1 MVVFSCFSVCE
12 HAGKCRVSPTV
23 PPTAVTR
30 TYVTVAALFRVSF
43 IINIK
48 VEVRGQKMVRNH
60 GGTGD
65 RQDREV
71 PIQLP
76 YPADAPERVARA
88 LRALSAPTRVVTLR
102 HLLSHDSATPAEII
116 ESTAA
121 TAVHPALIEL
131 ERLGFVTGDIPAGAR
146 QGKAVRYSLNRAEL
160 SACLDEL
167 RAWMVPAAD

>member
-1 MVVFSCFSVCE
+1 MTRKQ
-12 HAGKCRVSPTV
+12 ARPGK
-23 PPTAVTR
+23 
-30 TYVTVAALFRVSF
+30 
-43 IINIK
+43 
-48 VEVRGQKMVRNH
+48 
-60 GGTGD
+60 
-65 RQDREV
+65 RQDSDV

-160 SACLDEL
+160 RTCLDEM
-167 RAWMVPAAD
+167 RAWMVPAED